1 MATNQE
7 GDNKVTALQSQV
19 QDVTN
24 IMNENVNNVLERE
37 GKLKDL
43 EDRASV
49 LKQGADQFEKSGI
62 KLRKKMWWENMKMK
76 IIIAVLALLLIIII
90 IYHRILSHPIWEE

>member
-1 MATNQE
+1 MATNQDD
-7 GDNKVTALQSQV
+7 DNKVTALQSQV

-24 IMNENVNNVLERE
+24 IMNENVNNVLERG

-49 LKQGADQFEKSGI
+49 LKEGADQFEKNGLKI
-62 KLRKKMWWENMKMK
+62 KKKMWWENMKMK
-76 IIIAVLALLLIIII
+76 IIIAVVAIVLIIII
-90 IYHRILSHPIWEE
+90 LLIAFGGKIF

>member
-7 GDNKVTALQSQV
+7 GDDKVTALQSQV

-24 IMNENVNNVLERE
+24 IMNENVNNVLERG

-49 LKQGADQFEKSGI
+49 LKEGADQFEKSGLKI
-62 KLRKKMWWENMKMK
+62 KKKMWWENMKMK
-76 IIIAVLALLLIIII
+76 IIIALLSLLLIIII
-90 IYHRILSHPIWEE
+90 IIVATSGNF

>member
-7 GDNKVTALQSQV
+7 ADNKVTALQGQV

-24 IMNENVNNVLERE
+24 IMNQNINTVLERE

-43 EDRASV
+43 EDRAEV
-49 LKQGADQFEKSGI
+49 LKEGSNQFEKSGL
-62 KLRKKMWWENMKMK
+62 KLKKKMWWENMKMK
-76 IIIAVLALLLIIII
+76 IIIGVIALLFIVIIII
-90 IYHRILSHPIWEE
+90 VAANG

>member
-49 LKQGADQFEKSGI
+49 LKEGADQFEKSGI

-76 IIIAVLALLLIIII
+76 IIIAVVAIVLIIII
-90 IYHRILSHPIWEE
+90 LRIAFGGKIF